1 MNPTNHRLFCET
13 WSKKLIWQVPE
24 ILKRKITETLSHLKA
39 KERSAPEIWLLTASR
54 RAEESGGQELT
65 ARLKDFLA
73 RIPLERGSATACP
86 ACQRDQ
92 RGTKR
97 RAGRIFLPISGCS
110 SNGSHCSCFWLHNP
124 DDCGQR
130 PSPTQWAGSGCVW
143 IYIHTNSSPPPPPP
157 PPRNYHI
164 SSLIMA

>member
-1 MNPTNHRLFCET
+1 MN
-13 WSKKLIWQVPE
+13 Q
-24 ILKRKITETLSHLKA
+24 
-39 KERSAPEIWLLTASR
+39 ERSAPEISLLTASR

-110 SNGSHCSCFWLHNP
+110 SNSSHSSCFCLHNP
-124 DDCGQR
+124 DDCGGR

-143 IYIHTNSSPPPPPP
+143 SYKHTNSSPPPSPPSAELSHFLP
-157 PPRNYHI
+157 DYGVALHLWDTYHI
-164 SSLIMA
+164 PDYGSKDL